1 MSILEEFRRDE
12 QRVLDRLVDGELGQ
26 FERHQLLAALDDEPS
41 AWRRCALAFLE
52 SQNFRWQL
60 SRLKADATLTNSR
73 GTGNVETL
81 PLARRGSFW
90 GMCLAVAAS
99 LMLAFG
105 LGTRFTASPSAA
117 PSTIATVTPA
127 AATPAAATD
136 SQAAS
141 FSPDLDESLAG
152 DELNDPEIVTLAL
165 DGEDA
170 GKIELPVAVASSN
183 DAQWL
188 DELESDAPSGL
199 FEKLKAAG
207 LEVVRRQ
214 RLFPVDLS
222 DGRRLVVP
230 VEQVNIRWPDLME
243 DL

>member
-12 QRVLDRLVDGELGQ
+12 QRVLDRLVDGEIGQ
-26 FERHQLLAALDDEPS
+26 FERRQLLAALDDEPG

-60 SRLKADATLTNSR
+60 SRLKADATLINAR
-73 GTGNVETL
+73 GADDIQTV
-81 PLARRGSFW
+81 PLARRGRFW

-105 LGTRFTASPSAA
+105 LGTRFAGPPSA
-117 PSTIATVTPA
+117 PTVATVA
-127 AATPAAATD
+127 APTN
-136 SQAAS
+136 SQVGS
-141 FSPDLDESLAG
+141 GSPVVDPSLAI
-152 DELNDPEIVTLAL
+152 DDADDSEMVTLAL
-165 DGEDA
+165 YGEEAVD
-170 GKIELPVAVASSN
+170 IELPVAVASAD

-199 FEKLKAAG
+199 FDQLKAAG
-207 LEVVRRQ
+207 LDVVRRQ
-214 RLFPVDLS
+214 RLFPVNLS
-222 DGRRLVVP
+222 DGRQLVVP
-230 VEQVNIRWPDLME
+230 VEQVDIRRPEFME

>member
-1 MSILEEFRRDE
+1 MSILEEFRGDE

-26 FERHQLLAALDDEPS
+26 FERHQLLAALDDEPG

-60 SRLKADATLTNSR
+60 SRLKADATLTNVRSA
-73 GTGNVETL
+73 GDVQTL

-105 LGTRFTASPSAA
+105 LGTRFSVSPSAA
-117 PSTIATVTPA
+117 PSTIAAATPTT
-127 AATPAAATD
+127 ATPAAVTD
-136 SQAAS
+136 SQLVS
-141 FSPDLDESLAG
+141 DSPEDNEHLAI
-152 DELNDPEIVTLAL
+152 DDINDPETVTLAL

-170 GKIELPVAVASSN
+170 GKIELPVAVASAS

-207 LEVVRRQ
+207 LDVVRRH

-230 VEQVNIRWPDLME
+230 VEQVDIRRPDFMK